1 MTVFFSVDRCY
12 LPQVLREQC
21 QYVYILFYTAF
32 FIEHGINSSG
42 LKILQVA
49 LKKQIAR
56 KKTQNLG
63 AKSSTKSA
71 ISGPGKMR
79 QTVCVVLINITQNR
93 KFINL
98 YAVLYCT
105 RDISPVPPFVT
116 EKSAGNMY

>member
-1 MTVFFSVDRCY
+1 MDRSFCY
-12 LPQVLREQC
+12 LPQVLTE

-71 ISGPGKMR
+71 ISGPGKKSKMR
-79 QTVCVVLINITQNR
+79 QTVC
-93 KFINL
+93 
-98 YAVLYCT
+98 
-105 RDISPVPPFVT
+105 
-116 EKSAGNMY
+116 G